1 MYKINCIEWKFVIQ
15 HVLERYFA
23 AHASSAVSEKLPD
36 GSISYVFPETKK
48 LKARKELQ
56 SLVSGFLDSLP
67 VQDSNFYFIIDSCL
81 PSQNKMLPPLSPSSL
96 ADGVFASCSQ
106 PYELVEK
113 DVHVN
118 SEMLFSCLSLIFDHY
133 FKLVFQA
140 KKQLNKHIRFLRH
153 SSYDSHFIWKI
164 LKEIY
169 GPAAK
174 QCCYVPQPQRKV
186 EDVNFE
192 LGKKL
197 PKERFKP
204 SQENINDVKF
214 MAEELLKGMA
224 VNG

>member
-23 AHASSAVSEKLPD
+23 AHASSAVSEKHPD
-36 GSISYVFPETKK
+36 GSVSYVFPETKK
-48 LKARKELQ
+48 LKARRELQ
-56 SLVSGFLDSLP
+56 ALVSGFLDSLP

-81 PSQNKMLPPLSPSSL
+81 PAQNKMLPSSSSE
-96 ADGVFASCSQ
+96 ASASCSQ
-106 PYELVEK
+106 PYELSEK
-113 DVHVN
+113 DIHAN
-118 SEMLFSCLSLIFDHY
+118 SEMLFSCFSFIFDHY

-186 EDVNFE
+186 EDANFE
-192 LGKKL
+192 IGKKL